1 MELDKLLKMIEKR
14 PNMVFREKTLIHLK
28 IFLDGYLFCR
38 IEDGNIQAYEEDFKY
53 YFSMFIEEKFEEER
67 AIGSWDVY
75 LMTKDDSWNLFFK
88 LYDEFRSI
96 DNPRL
101 IGYVE

>member
-1 MELDKLLKMIEKR
+1 MELDKLLKMTEKR

-28 IFLDGYLFCR
+28 IFLDGYLSCR
-38 IEDGNIQAYEEDFKY
+38 MDDENILPYELDFRH
-53 YFSMFIEEKFEEER
+53 YFSRFIEEKFREEQ
-67 AIGSWDVY
+67 ATGSWDVY
-75 LMTKDDSWNLFFK
+75 LMEKDDSWNLFFK